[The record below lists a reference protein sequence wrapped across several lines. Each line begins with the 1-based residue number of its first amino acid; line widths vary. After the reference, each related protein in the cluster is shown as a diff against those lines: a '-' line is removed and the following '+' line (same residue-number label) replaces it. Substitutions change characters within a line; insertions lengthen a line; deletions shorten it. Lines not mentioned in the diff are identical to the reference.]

1 MNANYIVNNPRYIKI
16 HGPNDYYHIR
26 KIDLQ
31 DEAISFQES
40 FAAGHAWSYGELAE
54 MQAYFEQQGRRY
66 GLLREFR
73 ENGIC

>member
-1 MNANYIVNNPRYIKI
+1 MNTNYIVSTHFPEV

-40 FAAGHAWSYGELAE
+40 FFAGKAWSYAELAE
-54 MQAYFEQQGRRY
+54 KQSYFEREGRKY
-66 GLLREFR
+66 GLLQEFR